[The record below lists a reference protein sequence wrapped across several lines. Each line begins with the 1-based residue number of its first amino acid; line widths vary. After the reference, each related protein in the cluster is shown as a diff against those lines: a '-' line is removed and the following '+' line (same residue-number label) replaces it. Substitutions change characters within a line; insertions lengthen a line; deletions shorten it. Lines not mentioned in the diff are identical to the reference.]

1 MIRCPQQLFILKLR
15 INVFSCCR
23 KFSAVDAR
31 TLRAAVGTFCDM
43 LRLATKTLEV
53 FGKSKDDEVSIA
65 EMNVETNV
73 NNNVQ

>member
-1 MIRCPQQLFILKLR
+1 
-15 INVFSCCR
+15 
-23 KFSAVDAR
+23 VDAR

>member
-1 MIRCPQQLFILKLR
+1 MIRCPQQLFIFKLR
-15 INVFSCCR
+15 LNVFYCCR

-43 LRLATKTLEV
+43 LRLATETLEV
-53 FGKSKDDEVSIA
+53 FGKSKDEEVSII
-65 EMNVETNV
+65 EMNV